1 MKNALIGFSG
11 FVGSTLLKQF
21 KFDSLYRSINIQEI
35 ENKEFNLVVC
45 AAAPAQKWRANK
57 EPENDRDKIR
67 LLTKFLRTIKCQTF
81 ILISTVDVFKTPINV
96 NESTSIKCN
105 DADPYGYHR
114 WLLEKFTDEYFPNS
128 LIVRLPGLVGPGL
141 RKNIIFDFLNHNNL
155 EMIES
160 RSVFQFY
167 PMVNLWYDIQI
178 ALQAKLKLIHLT
190 ASPISVSEL
199 SLQGFGK
206 KFTQEL
212 TGVPVTYNLK
222 TLYGKIYG
230 AEGDYQYSVGET
242 IQAVRSYAQ
251 SEKVT
256 L

>member
-1 MKNALIGFSG
+1 
-11 FVGSTLLKQF
+11 
-21 KFDSLYRSINIQEI
+21 
-35 ENKEFNLVVC
+35 
-45 AAAPAQKWRANK
+45 
-57 EPENDRDKIR
+57 
-67 LLTKFLRTIKCQTF
+67 
-81 ILISTVDVFKTPINV
+81 
-96 NESTSIKCN
+96 
-105 DADPYGYHR
+105 
-114 WLLEKFTDEYFPNS
+114 
-128 LIVRLPGLVGPGL
+128 
-141 RKNIIFDFLNHNNL
+141 
-155 EMIES
+155 MIES

>member
-11 FVGSTLLKQF
+11 FVGSTLQKQF

-67 LLTKFLRTIKCQTF
+67 LLTKFLRTIKCRTF
-81 ILISTVDVFKTPINV
+81 ILISTVDVFKTPIND
-96 NESTSIKCN
+96 NESTSIKWN

-114 WLLEKFTDEYFPNS
+114 WLLEKFTDEYFPNN